1 MDDLTA
7 KAKVSP
13 RLRLNF
19 NLHIDYSDPCQK
31 FLNAIEPNSYIRPHR
46 HLIEHGVE
54 FLSVLRG
61 EFALIIFGDD
71 GEIEKITKLKL
82 NSINEPNAVEIDPT
96 LWHTIISI
104 ASGGVLLEVKAGPF
118 NPEKAKDFATW
129 APEEGTQDSLK
140 YLKKITSKL
149 VF

>member
-13 RLRLNF
+13 RLRMNF
-19 NLHIDYSDPCQK
+19 NLHTDYLEPCQK

-61 EFALIIFGDD
+61 EFALIIFRDD
-71 GEIEKITKLKL
+71 GEINNIITLKL
-82 NSINEPNAVEIDPT
+82 NSINQLAAVEIGPT
-96 LWHTIISI
+96 SWHTIISI
-104 ASGGVLLEVKAGPF
+104 APGGVLLEVKAGPF
-118 NPEKAKDFATW
+118 NPETAKNFATW
-129 APEEGTQDSLK
+129 APEEGTQDALK
-140 YLKKITSKL
+140 YLKELTSKL
-149 VF
+149 IL

>member
-82 NSINEPNAVEIDPT
+82 NSII
-96 LWHTIISI
+96 
-104 ASGGVLLEVKAGPF
+104 
-118 NPEKAKDFATW
+118 
-129 APEEGTQDSLK
+129 
-140 YLKKITSKL
+140 KINN
-149 VF
+149 